1 MALLVTL
8 NEMKSLNSM
17 VVKILP
23 RSYEQEYSV
32 AALFTQGIEH
42 AIFPA
47 FSVNIPEVFIF
58 TIALGRLH
66 EPGVLH

>member
-1 MALLVTL
+1 
-8 NEMKSLNSM
+8 MKGGSNSSP
-17 VVKILP
+17 VGF
-23 RSYEQEYSV
+23 EQNQE
-32 AALFTQGIEH
+32 QIGIEH